1 MRKKVVKIVGGL
13 LLAVSLVLNIFL
25 YQKTQLSSNLNK
37 VIKVLDGDTF
47 LLNSAQRVRL
57 LAASAPE
64 MENCGG
70 EEAKKRL
77 EELVLN
83 RNVKLDEPFIDQYS
97 RVIALVYVENVM
109 VNEILLKEGW
119 ARYDGTGKSQKE
131 TLKQAYEEAFSQK
144 KGIFSPLCRAEQPD
158 KPNCLIKGNID
169 KATGTKTYH
178 FPGCREFNTTV
189 VEKDLGEDWF
199 CSEKEAEAAGF
210 VKSQNCFGKKYTP

>member
-57 LAASAPE
+57 LGASAPE

-70 EEAKKRL
+70 KEAKKRL

-189 VEKDLGEDWF
+189 VEKDLG
-199 CSEKEAEAAGF
+199 
-210 VKSQNCFGKKYTP
+210 

>member
-57 LAASAPE
+57 LGASAPE

-70 EEAKKRL
+70 KEAKKRL

-199 CSEKEAEAAGF
+199 CSEEEAQKAGF
-210 VKSQNCFGKKYTP
+210 QKSQNCYGEKYTL

>member
-1 MRKKVVKIVGGL
+1 L
-13 LLAVSLVLNIFL
+13 PFLAVATLFLAISNIHL
-25 YQKTQLSSNLNK
+25 SEELGKTTAQNK

-83 RNVKLDEPFIDQYS
+83 KNVNLSEPFIDQYS
-97 RVIALVYVENVM
+97 RVVALVYVDEVM
-109 VNEILLKEGW
+109 VNEALLREGW
-119 ARYDGTGKSQKE
+119 ARYDGSGKSQKE
-131 TLKQAYEEAFSQK
+131 ALKQAYEEACSK
-144 KGIFSPLCRAEQPD
+144 KRGIFSSLCRAEQPN

-178 FPGCREFNTTV
+178 FPGCREFNITV

-210 VKSQNCFGKKYTP
+210 VKSQNCFGKKF

>member
-57 LAASAPE
+57 LGASAPE

-70 EEAKKRL
+70 KEAKKRL

-178 FPGCREFNTTV
+178 FPGCREFNITV

-210 VKSQNCFGKKYTP
+210 VKSQNCFGKKF

>member
-57 LAASAPE
+57 LGASAPE

-70 EEAKKRL
+70 KEAKKRL

-199 CSEKEAEAAGF
+199 CSEEEAQKAGF
-210 VKSQNCFGKKYTP
+210 QKSQNCYGKKYTL